1 MSDKKYE
8 IEYNK
13 YSGKYEVTEVD
24 TTPDTY
30 EPDTNP
36 TAREKL
42 HENLVNMGRS
52 GKIFLT
58 FFFNLYGSLFRFS
71 SNTVIG
77 FLLGLAD
84 LLIGKILMVF
94 WPWYVFSGEMA
105 KDFDKPAS
113 NISYEVTTDINGAEI
128 IDVRALESSQNFFP
142 SDMAEAALCVF
153 CLLPFI
159 ILIIDII
166 SVLKKNTIVFLGD
179 KKYLNYSDLK
189 KRHK

>member
-94 WPWYVFSGEMA
+94 WPLYVFSGEMA
-105 KDFDKPAS
+105 KDFNKPAS
-113 NISYEVTTDINGAEI
+113 
-128 IDVRALESSQNFFP
+128 
-142 SDMAEAALCVF
+142 DMAKAALCVF

-159 ILIIDII
+159 VFIIDII